1 MGQIWKN
8 NWESNRLYIGP
19 PRLCTEVFREQCKHV
34 VDHLA
39 LRNGGHN
46 VLAFF
51 GKTCRNWTGCSFFG
65 PPFGPQNEAQV
76 YKRKNTHTVHLTHSG
91 SNVYIYIY
99 ATICLLQ
106 HLTAFFLGVS
116 HASDSNHPPSS
127 SFQESP
133 WDQSVHLVE
142 PQNRRI
148 CWKVGHL
155 ECASLFQL

>member
-1 MGQIWKN
+1 M
-8 NWESNRLYIGP
+8 
-19 PRLCTEVFREQCKHV
+19 

-91 SNVYIYIY
+91 SNVYIYICHY
-99 ATICLLQ
+99 MPFATFDCLLSGRVPCVGFEPP
-106 HLTAFFLGVS
+106 TFIFFPGVAMRPVCPLGRASKPQDLLEGWPPGMCKPLPIVGDHPS
-116 HASDSNHPPSS
+116 HNFPSS
-127 SFQESP
+127 KP
-133 WDQSVHLVE
+133 
-142 PQNRRI
+142 
-148 CWKVGHL
+148 
-155 ECASLFQL
+155 